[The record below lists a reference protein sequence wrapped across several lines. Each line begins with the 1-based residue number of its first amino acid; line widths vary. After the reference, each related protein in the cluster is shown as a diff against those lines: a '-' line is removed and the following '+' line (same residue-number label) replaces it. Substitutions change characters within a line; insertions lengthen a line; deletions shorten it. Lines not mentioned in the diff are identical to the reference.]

1 MLHSIVLELIQRNV
15 VLLEEKSIEVFRARN
30 DDPVFESYHRDFN
43 VAYDRVSYAILLRML
58 ENLHFYGEF

>member
-1 MLHSIVLELIQRNV
+1 M
-15 VLLEEKSIEVFRARN
+15 FRARN

-43 VAYDRVSYAILLRML
+43 VAHDRVSYAILLRML